1 MRLRKWLSIMII
13 LAKSKAIK
21 YCCWV
26 LKYFISLYFI
36 RKGFVESDNCAWS
49 FVRHLWVLSVWLFVM
64 YVGRHGKI
72 FVVDFA
78 PMNFQVEKLLWLSG
92 KGGQSLNYQKTKGS
106 NPMMNLKKIVVCF
119 SILSSFVYFC
129 LFFYYFLK
137 TNHILKT

>member
-1 MRLRKWLSIMII
+1 
-13 LAKSKAIK
+13 
-21 YCCWV
+21 
-26 LKYFISLYFI
+26 
-36 RKGFVESDNCAWS
+36 
-49 FVRHLWVLSVWLFVM
+49 M

-78 PMNFQVEKLLWLSG
+78 AMNFQVEKLLWLSG

-106 NPMMNLKKIVVCF
+106 NSMMNLKKILVCC
-119 SILSSFVYFC
+119 SILSSFVCFC